1 MTTPADLH
9 TALLARLRTAP
20 AITVYEGT
28 VPPSPPAGADG
39 RVYPYAVIWPG
50 GGGALGETSL
60 DARAHGTDWRAQVT
74 VVAGDLTWCLQAIAL
89 VRAAAVGVYLAT
101 DTTPVVDDT
110 PPSMTLL
117 RDPDVTPT
125 RWYLPVLL
133 RCTAA

>member
-1 MTTPADLH
+1 MTTPAELH
-9 TALLARLRTAP
+9 TALAARLRSA
-20 AITVYEGT
+20 ANITVFDGE
-28 VPPSPPAGADG
+28 VPTSLPAGADG

-50 GGGALGETSL
+50 GGGALGEVSL
-60 DARAHGTDWRAQVT
+60 DDVAHGTDWRAQVT
-74 VVAGDLTWCLQAIAL
+74 VAAGDLTWCMQAIAL
-89 VRAAAVGVYLAT
+89 VRAVVVGVYLAT

-117 RDPDVTPT
+117 PDKDVTPT